1 MDFGRSAQELHNQ
14 ARAFAPWPGT
24 FADFLVEEAPPE
36 GGGSSSGGSDAG
48 PSGGSSSGSKLQL
61 KILSTRV
68 ADASEI
74 PADAA
79 AARRVVWAKGGR
91 MLVPCGGGG
100 ALEVLQLQQP
110 AKKAVSARDLFNGL
124 KGRQLYVDVDAA
136 SASASAAQ
144 LPAAKAAAGAAS
156 G

>member
-1 MDFGRSAQELHNQ
+1 MSL
-14 ARAFAPWPGT
+14 P
-24 FADFLVEEAPPE
+24 LSLPPCSHQRPPV
-36 GGGSSSGGSDAG
+36 GATR
-48 PSGGSSSGSKLQL
+48 SKLRGSL
-61 KILSTRV
+61 R
-68 ADASEI
+68 DASFTEAQI
-74 PADAA
+74 TALQIA